1 MDDSTKQIAVL
12 AVLIL
17 FSAYFSATET
27 AFSSLNTIKLKSLSK
42 NGNKRAAKVL
52 GLCEKYDKLLS
63 AILIGNNVVNIL
75 SASIA
80 TALFVFYFPQKGVA
94 YSTIT
99 MTVIVLIF
107 GEILPKSIAKEIP
120 ESFAMFSAPVISF
133 ILTVLTPLTS
143 IFSLMKKITK
153 SAFKIRSDKK
163 ITDSELLTIV
173 EEAKSEGAIDE
184 DEGHLLKSAIE
195 FYDLEVSDILTP
207 RVDVISADI
216 EATTEEIRDTFR
228 KSGFSR
234 LPVYRETVDNIV
246 GIINEKDFFYNSN
259 ISEILLPT
267 VRVSETMKISRLVSL
282 LREKKQHLAVVT
294 DEYGGTVGVV
304 SLEDALEELVGEI
317 WDEHDSVKF
326 DFIKISDNRYRI
338 SGSANID
345 KMFEIFGIN
354 PKSKFDSTSVTG
366 WITEILGHI
375 PKRGERFEA
384 EGILIT
390 VLRINQNRVVDILAV
405 KKSIPASKEK

>member
-1 MDDSTKQIAVL
+1 MDSIARQIVVL
-12 AVLIL
+12 VVLIL

-27 AFSSLNTIKLKSLSK
+27 AFSSLNRIKLKNMAK
-42 NGNKRAAKVL
+42 GGNTRAEKTL
-52 GLCEKYDKLLS
+52 ILCEKYDKLLS
-63 AILIGNNVVNIL
+63 SILIGNNVVNIL

-80 TALFVFYFPQKGVA
+80 AALFVFYFPQNGVA

-99 MTVIVLIF
+99 MTAIVLVF

-120 ESFAMFSAPVISF
+120 ESFAMFSAPLISFLLF
-133 ILTVLTPLTS
+133 ILTPATF
-143 IFSLMKKITK
+143 IFSLMKKATK
-153 SAFKIRSDKK
+153 RAFNIRSDEK

-173 EEAKSEGAIDE
+173 EEAKNDGSIDE
-184 DEGHLLKSAIE
+184 NEGNLLKSAIA

-207 RVDVISADI
+207 RVDVISVDI
-216 EATTEEIRDTFR
+216 ESSTEEIRDTFR

-234 LPVYRETVDNIV
+234 LPVYKETVDNIV
-246 GIINEKDFFYNSN
+246 GIINEKDFFYNSD
-259 ISEILLPT
+259 ISQIILPT
-267 VRVSETMKISRLVSL
+267 VRVLETMKISKLVSL

-317 WDEHDSVKF
+317 WDEHDSVKY
-326 DFIKISDNRYRI
+326 DFIKISDHRYRI
-338 SGSANID
+338 SGNANID
-345 KMFEIFGIN
+345 KMFEIFGVT
-354 PKSKFDSTSVTG
+354 PKTEFDSTSVTG
-366 WITEILGHI
+366 WITETLGHI

-390 VLRINQNRVVDILAV
+390 VLKTKQNRVSDILAV
-405 KKSIPASKEK
+405 KKSEPHTKDK

>member
-1 MDDSTKQIAVL
+1 MDNTSRQIAVL
-12 AVLIL
+12 VLLIL

-27 AFSSLNTIKLKSLSK
+27 AFSSLNRIKLKSKAK
-42 NGNKRAAKVL
+42 NGNKRAGKTL
-52 GLCEKYDKLLS
+52 ELCEKYDKLLS
-63 AILIGNNVVNIL
+63 TILIGNNVVNIL

-80 TALFVFYFPQKGVA
+80 TGLFVFYFPQKGVA

-120 ESFAMFSAPVISF
+120 ESFAMFATPLISAL
-133 ILTVLTPLTS
+133 LTVLTPVTF
-143 IFSLMKKITK
+143 IFSLMKRATK
-153 SAFKIRSDKK
+153 RAFKIHADKK

-173 EEAKSEGAIDE
+173 EEAKSEGSIDE

-195 FYDLEVSDILTP
+195 FYELEVSDILTP
-207 RVDVISADI
+207 RVDVVSVDI
-216 EATTEEIRDTFR
+216 ELSAEEIRETFR

-234 LPVYRETVDNIV
+234 LPVYKDTVDNII
-246 GIINEKDFFYNSN
+246 GIINEKDFFYNN
-259 ISEILLPT
+259 DVKRIILPT
-267 VRVSETMKISRLVSL
+267 VRVLETMKISRLVSL

-317 WDEHDSVKF
+317 WDEHDSVKL
-326 DFIKISDNRYRI
+326 DFIKISDHRYRI
-338 SGSANID
+338 SGNANID
-345 KMFEIFGIN
+345 KMFEIFGIT
-354 PKSKFDSTSVTG
+354 PKTEFDSTSVTG

-384 EGILIT
+384 EGIFIT
-390 VLRINQNRVVDILAV
+390 VLRTNQNRVADIMAV
-405 KKSIPASKEK
+405 KKSAPKPKDK

>member
-1 MDDSTKQIAVL
+1 MDNTARQIAVL
-12 AVLIL
+12 VILIL

-27 AFSSLNTIKLKSLSK
+27 AFSSLNRIKLKNKAKS
-42 NGNKRAAKVL
+42 GNKRAEKTL
-52 GLCEKYDKLLS
+52 KLCDEYDKLLS
-63 AILIGNNVVNIL
+63 TILIGNNVVNIL

-99 MTVIVLIF
+99 MTAIVLIF

-120 ESFAMFSAPVISF
+120 ESFAMFSEPFISF
-133 ILTVLTPLTS
+133 FLAILTPVTF
-143 IFSLMKKITK
+143 IFSVMKKGIDR
-153 SAFKIRSDKK
+153 AFKIRSDKK

-173 EEAKSEGAIDE
+173 EEAKSEGSIDE

-207 RVDVISADI
+207 RVDVVSADI
-216 EATTEEIRDTFR
+216 ESSPDEIRDIFK

-234 LPVYRETVDNIV
+234 LPVYKDTVDNIV
-246 GIINEKDFFYNSN
+246 GIINEKDFFYKGN
-259 ISEILLPT
+259 ISEIMLPA
-267 VRVSETMKISRLVSL
+267 VRVLETMKISKLVSL

-317 WDEHDSVKF
+317 WDEHDSVKM
-326 DFIKISDNRYRI
+326 DFIKISDHRYRI
-338 SGSANID
+338 SGNANID
-345 KMFEIFGIN
+345 KMFEIFGVT
-354 PKSKFDSTSVTG
+354 PKNEFDSTSVTG
-366 WITEILGHI
+366 WITETLGHI

-384 EGILIT
+384 EGIFIT
-390 VLRINQNRVVDILAV
+390 VLRTNQNRVSDILAV
-405 KKSIPASKEK
+405 KKSMPQTGEK

>member
-1 MDDSTKQIAVL
+1 MDDTARQIAVL
-12 AVLIL
+12 VILIL

-27 AFSSLNTIKLKSLSK
+27 AFSSLNRIKLKNKAK
-42 NGNKRAAKVL
+42 NGNKRAEKTL
-52 GLCEKYDKLLS
+52 KLCDKYDKLLS
-63 AILIGNNVVNIL
+63 TILIGNNVVNIL

-99 MTVIVLIF
+99 MTVVVLIF

-120 ESFAMFSAPVISF
+120 ESFAMFSEPFISF
-133 ILTVLTPLTS
+133 CLAILTPVTF
-143 IFSLMKKITK
+143 IFSVMKKCIDH
-153 SAFKIRSDKK
+153 AFKIRSDKK

-207 RVDVISADI
+207 RVDVVSVDIESSAD
-216 EATTEEIRDTFR
+216 EIKDIFK

-234 LPVYRETVDNIV
+234 LPVYKDTVDNIV
-246 GIINEKDFFYNSN
+246 GIINEKDFFYNN
-259 ISEILLPT
+259 DISSIMLPT
-267 VRVSETMKISRLVSL
+267 IRVLDTMKISKLVSL

-317 WDEHDSVKF
+317 WDEHDLVKM
-326 DFIKISDNRYRI
+326 DFIRISDHRYRI
-338 SGSANID
+338 SGNANVD
-345 KMFEIFGIN
+345 KMFEIFGII
-354 PKSKFDSTSVTG
+354 PKTEFDSTSVTG
-366 WITEILGHI
+366 WITETLGHI

-384 EGILIT
+384 EGIFIT
-390 VLRINQNRVVDILAV
+390 ILRTNQNRVVDILAV
-405 KKSIPASKEK
+405 KKSMPQTKDK